1 MEEIGLGD
9 RKFFGGET
17 IGLTDICFGWMA
29 HWLGIIEAAAG
40 TEMMD
45 ANSLPRLHQ
54 WMENFK
60 DAPVIKENLPGHDEA
75 LDYFKRQ
82 RDKYTSGK

>member
-9 RKFFGGET
+9 RKFSGGET

-29 HWLGIIEAAAG
+29 HWLGIIEEAAG
-40 TEMMD
+40 MGMMD
-45 ANSLPRLHQ
+45 ANSYSV
-54 WMENFK
+54 
-60 DAPVIKENLPGHDEA
+60 APMDGELQGSMENLPGHDEA
-75 LDYFKRQ
+75 LDFFKRQ